1 MQMLGGKEQKLKTTA
16 LFLVLVFT
24 EIKVQVVDNKYAP
37 PQEVINIK

>member
-24 EIKVQVVDNKYAP
+24 EIKVVDNKYAP